1 MFSIRWA
8 VSLAES
14 EACASFES
22 LFRRALQCLPSEDV
36 EKQRRFHFREDS
48 LACVLSRLIIRQVVR
63 TCCQS
68 PWHTIEIERSE
79 RGKPYLSIP
88 NAQLKFN
95 VSHQGD
101 LVVLASSEK
110 EDIGVDVMRI
120 DEDRSTTA
128 QAHIA
133 RMANLFSDGE
143 LQLMRCAAT
152 EREKWMAFYRIWC
165 LKESVLK
172 ADGTGLV
179 NDLRA
184 YDFHTG
190 IEKHC
195 PGCFITSTTWYK
207 HGVRQHNWLFEESFI
222 GENHCVAVARILPLS
237 YTSVEEGDDRTK
249 KNLFSMVSFERLLDG
264 STVINPMNDG
274 GIKEFEEFMVKP
286 SKPF

>member
-1 MFSIRWA
+1 MFSLRWA
-8 VSLAES
+8 VSLAQS
-14 EACASFES
+14 EACVSFES
-22 LFRRALQCLPSEDV
+22 LFRRALQCLPNEDV
-36 EKQRRFHFREDS
+36 EKQRRFRFREDS
-48 LACVLSRLIIRQVVR
+48 LACVLSRILIRQVVR
-63 TCCQS
+63 TCCQL

-79 RGKPYLSIP
+79 RGKPYVSTP
-88 NAQLKFN
+88 KAQLKFN

-120 DEDRSTTA
+120 DEDRSTSA
-128 QAHIA
+128 QEHIE
-133 RMANLFSDGE
+133 RMAKLFSEGE
-143 LQLMRCAAT
+143 LQMMRSAAT

-179 NDLRA
+179 NNLSA

-195 PGCFITSTTWYK
+195 PGCFITSTTWHK

-222 GENHCVAVARILPLS
+222 GENHCVAVARILSLS
-237 YTSVEEGDDRTK
+237 HTPAEEGNNCTRR
-249 KNLFSMVSFERLLDG
+249 NLFSMMSFERLLDG
-264 STVINPMNDG
+264 STIINPMEDG
-274 GIKEFEEFMVKP
+274 GIKEYEEFMLKP